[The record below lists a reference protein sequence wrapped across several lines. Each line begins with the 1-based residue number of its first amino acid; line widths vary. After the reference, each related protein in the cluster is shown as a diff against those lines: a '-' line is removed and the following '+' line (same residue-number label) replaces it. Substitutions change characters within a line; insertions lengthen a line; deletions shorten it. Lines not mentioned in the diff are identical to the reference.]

1 MGVCVAS
8 RTSVF
13 VVGVPVMK
21 EKKGDIYIY
30 HCYVYVRC
38 RVRKRSLHFIFYI
51 CSRHEKK
58 MSGYVYKRMWVR
70 VCANISIKESTE
82 FLLHDNKIIE

>member
-1 MGVCVAS
+1 MCVCVAS

-30 HCYVYVRC
+30 ITVTCTYAVVYANAHSILSFIYVAVT
-38 RVRKRSLHFIFYI
+38 
-51 CSRHEKK
+51 KK
-58 MSGYVYKRMWVR
+58 K
-70 VCANISIKESTE
+70 
-82 FLLHDNKIIE
+82 